1 MIVDTIVYWVF
12 RLIILLGRPFPP
24 AVGYFFARII
34 ADICYVFFFG
44 KRRALKAAMARV
56 LDTDDQKAISLA
68 ARSSFRNFGKYVID
82 FIHFL
87 DSTQEEVRRRIVFE
101 DFERFDQAIGEK
113 RGIIFITL
121 HYGNWDMGAAGLAAY
136 GYPVNV
142 VAETFPHKAMN
153 ALVQGSRR
161 HLGMKVM
168 PMERVG
174 PSVIRALRKGETLA
188 LLIDVPEPGGTVRVD
203 FFGAPTE
210 VPVGPA
216 RIALRSGARV
226 MPGVVMRVKGE
237 EEKLRPVMDFDLT
250 YERTNDED
258 EDVRRLTQQIMSSLE
273 RLIRLDPTQ
282 WFIFHDMWNRNQK
295 AARAETALASR
306 S

>member
-1 MIVDTIVYWVF
+1 MIVDTIVYWIF

-24 AVGYFFARII
+24 GVGYFVARII
-34 ADICYVFFFG
+34 ADVCYVFFFG

-56 LDTDDQKAISLA
+56 LDTDDEKAISLA

-87 DSTQEEVRRRIVFE
+87 DSTPEEVRRRIVFD
-101 DFERFDQAIGEK
+101 DFERINAIMAEK
-113 RGIIFITL
+113 RGVIVITL

-142 VAETFPHKAMN
+142 VAETFPYKAMN

-161 HLGMKVM
+161 HLGMKVT

-174 PSVIRALRKGETLA
+174 PSVIRALRKGEILA
-188 LLIDVPEPGGTVRVD
+188 LLIDVPEPGGTVRVN
-203 FFGAPTE
+203 FFGVPTE

-216 RIALRSGARV
+216 RIALRSGAYV
-226 MPGVVMRVKGE
+226 MPAILLRVKGKE
-237 EEKLRPVMDFDLT
+237 EMLRPIVDFDLT
-250 YERTNDED
+250 FEKSGDEE
-258 EDVRRLTQQIMSSLE
+258 EDVRRLTQAIMSSLE

>member
-34 ADICYVFFFG
+34 ADICYVFFSG

-56 LDTDDQKAISLA
+56 LDTDDEKAISLA

-87 DSTQEEVRRRIVFE
+87 DSTPEEVRRRLVFE

-226 MPGVVMRVKGE
+226 MPGMVMRVKGE

>member
-1 MIVDTIVYWVF
+1 MIVYWIF

-24 AVGYFFARII
+24 GVGYFFARII
-34 ADICYVFFFG
+34 ADVCYVFFTG
-44 KRRALKAAMARV
+44 KRRSLKAAMARV
-56 LDTDDQKAISLA
+56 LDTDDENAISLA

-87 DSTQEEVRRRIVFE
+87 DSTPEEVRRRIVFE
-101 DFERFDQAIGEK
+101 HFERFDQAIGEK

-142 VAETFPHKAMN
+142 VAETFPHAAMN

-161 HLGMKVM
+161 YLGMKVM

-273 RLIRLDPTQ
+273 RLIRLDPNQ

-295 AARAETALASR
+295 VARAETALASR

>member
-34 ADICYVFFFG
+34 ADICYFFFFG

-56 LDTDDQKAISLA
+56 LDTDDEKAISLA

-87 DSTQEEVRRRIVFE
+87 DSTPEEVRRRIVFE
-101 DFERFDQAIGEK
+101 HFERFDQAIGEK

-142 VAETFPHKAMN
+142 VAETFPHRAMN

-258 EDVRRLTQQIMSSLE
+258 EDVRRLTQAIMSSLE

>member
-1 MIVDTIVYWVF
+1 MIVDTIVYWLF

-34 ADICYVFFFG
+34 ADICYVFFSG

-56 LDTDDQKAISLA
+56 LDTDDQNAISLA

>member
-1 MIVDTIVYWVF
+1 MIVYWLF

-24 AVGYFFARII
+24 KAGYFFARII
-34 ADICYVFFFG
+34 ADICYMCFRG
-44 KRRALKAAMARV
+44 KRRALKDAMARV
-56 LDTDDQKAISLA
+56 LGTTDEKTISLA
-68 ARSSFRNFGKYVID
+68 ARRSFRNFGKYVVD

-87 DSTQEEVRRRIVFE
+87 DSTPEEVRRRIVFE
-101 DFERFDQAIGEK
+101 DFERFNQAIGEK
-113 RGIIFITL
+113 HGIIFITL

-142 VAETFPHKAMN
+142 VAETFPHAAMN

-161 HLGMKVM
+161 HLGMKVT
-168 PMERVG
+168 PMEKVG
-174 PSVIRALRKGETLA
+174 PSIIRALHRGEVLA

-226 MPGVVMRVKGE
+226 MPAVVMRVKGE

-273 RLIRLDPTQ
+273 RLIRSDPDQ
-282 WFIFHDMWNRNQK
+282 WFIFHPMWNRVPK
-295 AARAETALASR
+295 AQPAEAALAPKS
-306 S
+306 

>member
-1 MIVDTIVYWVF
+1 MIVYWLF
-12 RLIILLGRPFPP
+12 RLIIFLGRPFPP
-24 AVGYFFARII
+24 KAGYFVARIV
-34 ADICYVFFFG
+34 ADICYVCFRG
-44 KRRALKAAMARV
+44 KRSALKDAMARV
-56 LDTDDQKAISLA
+56 LGTTDEKTISLA
-68 ARSSFRNFGKYVID
+68 ARRSFRNFGKYVVD

-87 DSTQEEVRRRIVFE
+87 DSTPEEVRRRIVFE
-101 DFERFDQAIGEK
+101 HFERFDQAIGEK
-113 RGIIFITL
+113 RGIMFITL

-142 VAETFPHKAMN
+142 VAETFPHPAMN

-161 HLGMKVM
+161 HLGMKVT
-168 PMERVG
+168 PMEKVG
-174 PSVIRALRKGETLA
+174 PSIIRALHRGEVLA

-216 RIALRSGARV
+216 RIALRSRARV
-226 MPGVVMRVKGE
+226 MPAVVMRVKGE

-273 RLIRLDPTQ
+273 RLIRSDPDQ
-282 WFIFHDMWNRNQK
+282 WFIFHPMWNRVPK
-295 AARAETALASR
+295 AQPAEAALAPKS
-306 S
+306 

>member
-1 MIVDTIVYWVF
+1 MIVDTIVYWIF

-34 ADICYVFFFG
+34 ADICYFFFFG

-56 LDTDDQKAISLA
+56 LDTDDEKAISLA

-87 DSTQEEVRRRIVFE
+87 DSTPEEVRRRIVFE
-101 DFERFDQAIGEK
+101 HFERFDQAIGEK

-142 VAETFPHKAMN
+142 VAETFPHRAMN

-226 MPGVVMRVKGE
+226 IPGVVMRVKGE

-258 EDVRRLTQQIMSSLE
+258 EDVRRLTQAIMSSLE